1 MENTPLYDAL
11 RAFAAQSPLRM
22 HMPGHK
28 GKPLPAP
35 ELAGLAALD
44 FTELPPTGNLFDG
57 GGAIGAAEALW
68 AEAFRMDS
76 CLFLTGG
83 STQGVLASLTLAC
96 PPGGAVLVD
105 RGCHRSVF
113 HALALLDLDPVYV
126 PRPWLAG
133 GGVTGPISPEAVEAL
148 LEARPDVK
156 ALCITSPTYYGV
168 LSNIPALAA
177 VMHRRGGV
185 LVVDGAHGA
194 HLPFLGLDHFS
205 HADLAVVSAHKTLP
219 APGQTALLL
228 AGGGG
233 AFSHADLRRAG
244 SIYGSSSPSYPLM
257 AALDLC
263 RAHMEERG
271 AAAYR
276 ETAEG
281 VAALR
286 RDFPALTEEATPLD
300 PARLTLLSP
309 DGLAAQ
315 DALEGQNV
323 WPEMADRGHVV
334 LILTGADTPADL
346 ARLRAALEG
355 TGLGPCPAFPP
366 PPEPPERVL
375 SPRQA
380 LFAPGKDL
388 PLDRAEGEIAAA
400 PIAPYPPGVPVV
412 APGERIEKKTIAYL
426 KEIGDN
432 GESLCRVCARR
443 DGSPPVPRG
452 QNTQVRRN
460 WNETDPCHHQS

>member
-1 MENTPLYDAL
+1 MGPTPLYDAL
-11 RAFAAQSPLRM
+11 RAFAGAGPLRM

-35 ELAGLAALD
+35 ELAGLAAID
-44 FTELPPTGNLFDG
+44 FTELPPTGDLFGG

-68 AEAFRMDS
+68 AEVFRMDS

-83 STQGVLASLTLAC
+83 STQGVLSALTLAC
-96 PPGGAVLVD
+96 PPGSGVLVD

-133 GGVTGPISPEAVEAL
+133 AGVTGPVSPETVEAL
-148 LEARPDVK
+148 LDARPDVK
-156 ALCITSPTYYGV
+156 TLCITSPTYYGV
-168 LSNIPALAA
+168 LSDIPALAA
-177 VMHRRGGV
+177 VMRRRGGA

-194 HLPFLGLDHFS
+194 HLPFLGIDHFS

-233 AFSHADLRRAG
+233 HFTHADLRRAG

-263 RAHMEERG
+263 RACMEEEG

-276 ETAEG
+276 AAAEG
-281 VAALR
+281 AAALR
-286 RDFPALTEEATPLD
+286 RDFPTLTEDTAPLD
-300 PARLTLLSP
+300 PTRLTLLSP

-315 DALEGQNV
+315 AALEGRNV

-334 LILTGADTPADL
+334 LILTGADAPADL
-346 ARLRAALEG
+346 ARLRAALAQAE
-355 TGLGPCPAFPP
+355 LGPCPAFPP
-366 PPEPPERVL
+366 PPELPERAL
-375 SPRQA
+375 TPRQA
-380 LFAPGKDL
+380 LFSPGRDL

-400 PIAPYPPGVPVV
+400 PIAPYPPGVPVA
-412 APGERIEKKTIAYL
+412 APGERIGKKTIAYL
-426 KEIGDN
+426 KEIGYN
-432 GESLCRVCARR
+432 GESACRVCDRR
-443 DGSPPVPRG
+443 R
-452 QNTQVRRN
+452 
-460 WNETDPCHHQS
+460 